1 MFTKYSNTACCVETH
16 FGPWENDFVKIPEWF
31 SHSFQRGKQRTTEE
45 QLNGL
50 NASLCFKNNPLTHY
64 DVMYNQKIHHF
75 CYIFYSKSLVRSCV
89 LLKSDFKGQNNNL
102 FFSLHWNC
110 KSAGQLL
117 GAIEDISKSTEMC
130 RAHAVARISQ
140 ISLPGCLV
148 QHNICLF
155 AQLQHIKIIE
165 SGWNYYCYYYY

>member
-16 FGPWENDFVKIPEWF
+16 FVPGENDFVKIPEWF
-31 SHSFQRGKQRTTEE
+31 SHSFQQGKQRTTEE

-102 FFSLHWNC
+102 FFSLYWNC
-110 KSAGQLL
+110 KSAGQLV